1 MIMKESV
8 NMNEYQNVLKQAFH
22 RDFLITIAFVI
33 GIIIVG
39 LLLLRLIKS
48 DILPKWT
55 LSILLVGLV
64 LLAVGSIKTINIYND
79 MQNESYVV
87 YYGNYYQRH
96 QGYED
101 TYHQT
106 TLLDG
111 DEDIDLLSHFTL
123 TQNTGEYYGY
133 VVYGSKSKIVVYI
146 GEDLPA
152 DLQGLI
158 E

>member
-1 MIMKESV
+1 
-8 NMNEYQNVLKQAFH
+8 MNEYQNVLKQALQ
-22 RDFLITIAFVI
+22 RDLLITIAFVI

-55 LSILLVGLV
+55 LSILLVGFV
-64 LLAVGSIKTINIYND
+64 LLAVGSIKTINIYSD

-87 YYGNYYQRH
+87 YHGNYYQRH

-101 TYHQT
+101 TYYQT

-111 DEDIDLLSHFTL
+111 NEDVNLLSHFTL

-152 DLQGLI
+152 DLQGLN

>member
-1 MIMKESV
+1 
-8 NMNEYQNVLKQAFH
+8 MNEYQNVLKQAFH
-22 RDFLITIAFVI
+22 RDFFITIAFVI

>member
-1 MIMKESV
+1 
-8 NMNEYQNVLKQAFH
+8 MNEYQNVLKQAFH

-111 DEDIDLLSHFTL
+111 DEDIDLLRHFTL
-123 TQNTGEYYGY
+123 PQSTGEYYGI

-146 GEDLPA
+146 GEDLTA
-152 DLQGLI
+152 DLQGFI

>member
-1 MIMKESV
+1 
-8 NMNEYQNVLKQAFH
+8 MNEYQNTLKQALQ
-22 RDFLITIAFVI
+22 RDIFIAIAFVI

-39 LLLLRLIKS
+39 ILLLRMIKS

-55 LSILLVGLV
+55 LVILVAGVV
-64 LLAVGSIKTINIYND
+64 LLAVGSIKTINIYSD
-79 MQNESYVV
+79 MRNESYVA
-87 YYGNYYQRH
+87 YHGNYYQRH

-101 TYHQT
+101 TYYQT

-111 DEDIDLLSHFTL
+111 EEINLLSHFTL

-146 GEDLPA
+146 GENLPDDLSY
-152 DLQGLI
+152 LI

>member
-1 MIMKESV
+1 
-8 NMNEYQNVLKQAFH
+8 MNEYQNVLKQALQ
-22 RDFLITIAFVI
+22 RDLLIAIAFVV

-39 LLLLRLIKS
+39 ILLLRLIKS

-55 LSILLVGLV
+55 LSILLVGFA
-64 LLAVGSIKTINIYND
+64 LLAVGSIKTINIYSD

-87 YYGNYYQRH
+87 YHGNYYQRH

-101 TYHQT
+101 TYYQT

-111 DEDIDLLSHFTL
+111 NEDVNLLSHFTL

-152 DLQGLI
+152 DLQGLN

>member
-1 MIMKESV
+1 
-8 NMNEYQNVLKQAFH
+8 MNEYQNVLKQALH
-22 RDFLITIAFVI
+22 RDLRITVAFVI
-33 GIIIVG
+33 VIIIIG
-39 LLLLRLIKS
+39 FLLLRLIKS
-48 DILPKWT
+48 DTLPKWT
-55 LSILLVGLV
+55 LSILLVGII

-79 MQNESYVV
+79 MQNESYIV

-101 TYHQT
+101 TYYQT

-111 DEDIDLLSHFTL
+111 EKDINLLSHLTL

-133 VVYGSKSKIVVYI
+133 VVYGAKSKIVVYI
-146 GEDLPA
+146 GEELPG
-152 DLQGLI
+152 DLQSLI

>member
-1 MIMKESV
+1 
-8 NMNEYQNVLKQAFH
+8 MNEYQNVLKQALQ
-22 RDFLITIAFVI
+22 RDLLIAIAFVV

-39 LLLLRLIKS
+39 ILLLRLIRS

-55 LSILLVGLV
+55 LSILLVGFA
-64 LLAVGSIKTINIYND
+64 LLAVGSIKTINIYSD

-87 YYGNYYQRH
+87 YHGNYYQRH

-101 TYHQT
+101 TYYQT

-111 DEDIDLLSHFTL
+111 NEDVNLLSHFTL

-152 DLQGLI
+152 DLQGLN

>member
-1 MIMKESV
+1 
-8 NMNEYQNVLKQAFH
+8 MNEYQNVLKQALQ
-22 RDFLITIAFVI
+22 RDLLIAIAFVV

-39 LLLLRLIKS
+39 ILLLRLIKS

-55 LSILLVGLV
+55 LSILLVGFA
-64 LLAVGSIKTINIYND
+64 LLAVGSIKTINIYSD

-87 YYGNYYQRH
+87 YHGNYYQRH

-101 TYHQT
+101 TYYQT

-111 DEDIDLLSHFTL
+111 NEDVNLLSHFTL
-123 TQNTGEYYGY
+123 THNTGEYYGY

-152 DLQGLI
+152 DLQGLN

>member
-1 MIMKESV
+1 MRKENM
-8 NMNEYQNVLKQAFH
+8 NMNEYQNVLKQALQ
-22 RDFLITIAFVI
+22 RDLLIAIAFVV

-39 LLLLRLIKS
+39 ILLLRLIKS

-55 LSILLVGLV
+55 LSILLVGFA
-64 LLAVGSIKTINIYND
+64 LLAVGSIKTINIYSD

-87 YYGNYYQRH
+87 YHGNYYQRH

-101 TYHQT
+101 TYYQT

-111 DEDIDLLSHFTL
+111 NEDVNLLSHFTL

-146 GEDLPA
+146 GEDLPT
-152 DLQGLI
+152 DLQDI
-158 E
+158 NE